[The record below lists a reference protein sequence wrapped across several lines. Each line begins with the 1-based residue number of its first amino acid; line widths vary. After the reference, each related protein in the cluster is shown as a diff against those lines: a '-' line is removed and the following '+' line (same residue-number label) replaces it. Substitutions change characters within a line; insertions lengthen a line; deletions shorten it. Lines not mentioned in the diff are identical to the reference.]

1 MFGFLL
7 KLLLTIVLIG
17 GAIGFVY
24 LRLPATGPHLG
35 SVSDVV
41 NQARNVDLK
50 VVSQAVSSQL
60 DKLITHTDRS
70 PMVMGIE
77 ITNKSLE
84 AMVDTLRSLPPEELA
99 VIRQFVCQPASDSAQ
114 Y

>member
-7 KLLLTIVLIG
+7 KLILTIVLVG
-17 GAIGFVY
+17 GIVGFVY
-24 LRLPATGPHLG
+24 LRFSGQVANIG
-35 SVSDVV
+35 SVGNILD
-41 NQARNVDLK
+41 QAKNVDVK
-50 VVSQAVSSQL
+50 VVSQNLSSQL

-84 AMVDTLRSLPPEELA
+84 AMVDTLRSLPPEELQI
-99 VIRQFVCQPASDSAQ
+99 VRQFVCEPASVSGGI
-114 Y
+114 